1 MQAST
6 EINNQLKRNRL
17 SDKASVLAVDDQ
29 NFFFCEKDK
38 KSAYIGACYMTDP
51 VNGMNDQ
58 IYTALISALS
68 MQLPP
73 ESIIQFTLLSTN
85 HIDDAVLRYYE
96 DKKLAIQTNPNI
108 NQEVKEVL
116 EGALKARVNFLRESK
131 DKPPVERTGVTTRSN
146 RLLMSIKIPQDLKST
161 DEEYQVSVDSINKVA
176 DGLRNSLFP
185 NIRQLVKEEYLAQ
198 VRSIIYP
205 FEPLDYSYDPHI
217 EVGKQFFKPTTNT
230 TYKNT
235 DVLKIDDVNYR
246 LLSVKALP
254 THNNIATMNEIV
266 GESLGLHNQL
276 AVPYMINFT
285 MVTTDVVSKNQ
296 SIETMYMQAHDQAT
310 PFALRFS
317 PALKKRRDGFE
328 ILFQA
333 VKRSEIPVDMT
344 FNIFMF
350 HKDIHRL
357 NRVSTTMANYYKS
370 LHLNMQADTD
380 IILPLLWNAI
390 PLNPSSVSMQ
400 NAYRSRMLTVH
411 QAGTFIPIFS
421 DFTGMK
427 TGFSQ
432 IYFTR
437 RGSMFG
443 FDPTTTTN
451 TNGMIFGS
459 SGSGKSVFMQ
469 NFVNQEFESGALVR
483 IVDEG
488 GSYKKLCELLDGQY
502 IEFTKHSNLCLN
514 PFTNVIDIDDE
525 LEQLAILLKQMAAPN
540 EDFDSFL
547 KSSLTAA
554 IKSTFDQ
561 NGTNTTIDHIAE
573 YLRLQED
580 KRLQDLARQ
589 LYQFTSS
596 GQFGKWF
603 NGVNNLN
610 LNKQLVVLELEALK
624 PTPHLKTVVM
634 MMLLSRIQFDMMF
647 NRDYKR
653 KYAIFEEVTSYLK
666 DPIVATFIAD
676 FYARLRKYDAGTW
689 LVTQSMS
696 SIKNTPAIDDMINN
710 SSTRIYLKQ
719 LNPAEVD
726 NMASKNYIPNEP
738 YTIKQIKSL
747 NTFQGEFSEAYILR
761 ENEGTIVRVVLS
773 RFFQILYSSK
783 GSERNT
789 IFEAQNSGIPVA
801 RAIEEYMVLEKI
813 CSSEEQLIN
822 AMGRFIDMIK
832 MAVKYS
838 IPTKDAIDKYD
849 ELLRK
854 NADNRQQAYIL
865 TEEWIMQHG
874 HLVEDN
880 KIGGMDFTK
889 LDLNS

>member
-17 SDKASVLAVDDQ
+17 SDNASVLAVDDQ
-29 NFFFCEKDK
+29 NYFFCEKDK
-38 KSAYIGACYMTDP
+38 KSAYVGACFITDP
-51 VNGMNDQ
+51 INGMNEQ
-58 IYTALISALS
+58 IYVALVSSLS

-73 ESIIQFTLLSTN
+73 DTIIQFSLISTN
-85 HIDDAVLRYYE
+85 HIDDALLQYFAE
-96 DKKLAIQTNPNI
+96 KKEAIDKNPNTTVA
-108 NQEVKEVL
+108 VKEVL
-116 EGALKARVNFLRESK
+116 LGALKARVNFLRESK
-131 DKPPVERTGVTTRSN
+131 DKPPIERTQVTTRYN

-161 DEEYQVSVDSINKVA
+161 DEEYQQSVDSINKVV
-176 DGLRNSLFP
+176 DGLKNNLFP
-185 NIRQLVKEEYLAQ
+185 NIAKLTKEEYLAQ

-205 FEPLDYSYDPHI
+205 FEPMDYTYDPKVEI
-217 EVGKQFFKPTTNT
+217 GKQFFKPTTNT
-230 TYKNT
+230 TYKDS
-235 DVLKIDDVNYR
+235 DVLKINDVHYR

-254 THNNIATMNEIV
+254 THNTIATMNEII
-266 GESLGLHNQL
+266 GDSLGLHNQL
-276 AVPYMINFT
+276 AVPYLINFT
-285 MVTTDVVSKNQ
+285 IVCTDVVSKNQ

-333 VKRSEIPVDMT
+333 VKKSEIPVDMT

-357 NRVSTTMANYYKS
+357 NRVATTMQNFYKS
-370 LHLNMQADTD
+370 FNLNMQGDTD
-380 IILPLLWNAI
+380 IILPLLWNAL

-400 NAYRSRMLTVH
+400 NAYRSRMLTVN
-411 QAGTFIPIFS
+411 QAGTFIPVFS
-421 DFTGMK
+421 DYTGMK
-427 TGFSQ
+427 SGFSQ

-443 FDPTTTTN
+443 FDPTTMTN

-502 IEFTKHSNLCLN
+502 IEFTKTSNLCLN
-514 PFTNVIDIDDE
+514 PFTNVQDIDDE
-525 LEQLAILLKQMAAPN
+525 LEQLTILLKQMAAPN
-540 EDFDSFL
+540 EEFDSFL

-573 YLRLQED
+573 YLRHQED

-596 GQFGKWF
+596 GQYGKWF

-610 LNKQLVVLELEALK
+610 LSKQIVVLELEALK
-624 PTPHLKTVVM
+624 PNPHLKTVVM

-647 NRDYKR
+647 NREYKR
-653 KYAIFEEVTSYLK
+653 KYAIFEEVTSYLR
-666 DPIVATFIAD
+666 DPMVAAFIAD

-696 SIKNTPAIDDMINN
+696 SIKATAAIDDMINN

-719 LNPAEVD
+719 LNSAEVD
-726 NMASKNYIPNEP
+726 NMAEKNYIPNEP

-761 ENEGTIVRVVLS
+761 EGQGTIVRVVLS

-789 IFEAQNSGIPVA
+789 IFEAQKAGIPVA
-801 RAIEEYMVLEKI
+801 RAIEEYMIVEKM
-813 CSSEEQLIN
+813 CSSEDQLVNIMTQLTELIVKAKQYN
-822 AMGRFIDMIK
+822 IDPK
-832 MAVKYS
+832 VAL
-838 IPTKDAIDKYD
+838 DEYD
-849 ELLRK
+849 DLLRK
-854 NADNRQQAYIL
+854 NADNRPTVFRL
-865 TEEWIMQHG
+865 LEEWIIVHG
-874 HLVEDN
+874 SYVEDTR
-880 KIGGMDFTK
+880 IGGMDFSK
-889 LDLNS
+889 LNLN